1 MLAPPAEGAVEVGP
15 CPVDL
20 AQLVAGHGQEEQ
32 VEGVGLA
39 LAGGEAFFQ
48 GGDRLGILARTVLGN
63 AQRVEVD
70 GRAGRQRDR
79 LPGQDQRLLG
89 IAQGG
94 RAGGQPPGQVVVML
108 TPA

>member
-1 MLAPPAEGAVEVGP
+1 MLAPPPEGAVEVGP

-20 AQLVAGHGQEEQ
+20 AQLVASHGQEEQ

-48 GGDRLGILARTVLGN
+48 GGDRLRKLVRTVLGN

-70 GRAGRQRDR
+70 GCAGRSATAFRARTSACSGSRRAAGPVASRQA
-79 LPGQDQRLLG
+79 RLL
-89 IAQGG
+89 
-94 RAGGQPPGQVVVML
+94 
-108 TPA
+108 